1 MAQLKLKI
9 CGLTIA
15 SQAAAVAQLGVD
27 AIGVIAVKNSPRFL
41 AANKRTELW
50 KAVAAAKPQVQRVL
64 VVVNPSDSELD
75 QLSPK
80 AGHQYLQLHGEETP
94 ERCYELKQQLG
105 LPIWKALRLRQKN
118 DLEQL
123 QAFTEV
129 AEKILLE
136 PWVPDQHGGTGKSL
150 PLEWLRGLNV
160 SCPWWLAGGMGSN
173 NAASAIEELVALGL
187 EPYGIDASSSVED
200 SPGIKNINEVKNLL
214 TIISTI

>member
-1 MAQLKLKI
+1 M
-9 CGLTIA
+9 
-15 SQAAAVAQLGVD
+15 
-27 AIGVIAVKNSPRFL
+27 
-41 AANKRTELW
+41 
-50 KAVAAAKPQVQRVL
+50 QRVL
-64 VVVNPSDSELD
+64 VVVNPNDSELD

-118 DLEQL
+118 DLGQL

-150 PLEWLRGLNV
+150 PLEWLSGLNV

-173 NAASAIEELVALGL
+173 NAASAIEELVGLGL

-200 SPGIKNINEVKNLL
+200 SPGIKNINEVRNLL